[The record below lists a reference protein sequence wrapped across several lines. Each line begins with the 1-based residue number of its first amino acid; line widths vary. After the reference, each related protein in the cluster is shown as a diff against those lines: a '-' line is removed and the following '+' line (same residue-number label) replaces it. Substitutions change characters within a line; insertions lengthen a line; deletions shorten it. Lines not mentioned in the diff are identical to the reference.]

1 MVTKGGRLKDTTG
14 YNTAEMLLPFEHVRG
29 CSTGKRL
36 QIRIFKQKKR
46 IHHNVISVAIIDI
59 PARMSC

>member
-36 QIRIFKQKKR
+36 QIRVFKQKKKEYTITSLAWR
-46 IHHNVISVAIIDI
+46 SLIYPRV
-59 PARMSC
+59 